1 MDSLMFRL
9 LCQIDIE
16 DATEMLREL
25 RELSE
30 MSPSER
36 EIYCLLND
44 DAYLIS
50 EATTES
56 FIESQEEIW
65 SVLN

>member
-1 MDSLMFRL
+1 MHSLMFKL
-9 LCQIDIE
+9 LCQVGIE

-44 DAYLIS
+44 DAFLI
-50 EATTES
+50 ADAPTES
-56 FIESQEEIW
+56 FVESQEEIW

>member
-1 MDSLMFRL
+1 MYRL
-9 LCQIDIE
+9 LCEAGIE

-30 MSPSER
+30 MSQEER
-36 EIYCLLND
+36 EIYALID
-44 DAYLIS
+44 PDAQVFAECGVDSI
-50 EATTES
+50 
-56 FIESQEEIW
+56 IESRDEIL

>member
-1 MDSLMFRL
+1 MDNLMFAL
-9 LCQIDIE
+9 LCQLDIDQSI
-16 DATEMLREL
+16 EMLREL

-44 DAYLIS
+44 DAFLI
-50 EATTES
+50 ADTPTES
-56 FIESQEEIW
+56 FIESREEIL
-65 SVLN
+65 SILN

>member
-1 MDSLMFRL
+1 MDSLMFKL
-9 LCQIDIE
+9 LCQIGIE

-36 EIYCLLND
+36 EIYCLLNE
-44 DAYLIS
+44 DAYMIS
-50 EATTES
+50 EADTES

>member
-1 MDSLMFRL
+1 MDNLMFKL
-9 LCQIDIE
+9 LCSIEIE

-44 DAYLIS
+44 DAYMIS

>member
-1 MDSLMFRL
+1 MDNWMFKL
-9 LCQIDIE
+9 LCSIEIE

-36 EIYCLLND
+36 EIYCLLNE
-44 DAYLIS
+44 DAYMIS
-50 EATTES
+50 EADTES